1 MADIRKIP
9 FERDEEIFYRETEN
23 GETKKATLTELFR
36 KYPDKFIYV
45 QLNAHD
51 TLGNPRT
58 IWFPTKVEM
67 CLSMTIREFGEP
79 EL

>member
-36 KYPDKFIYV
+36 
-45 QLNAHD
+45 
-51 TLGNPRT
+51 
-58 IWFPTKVEM
+58 
-67 CLSMTIREFGEP
+67 
-79 EL
+79 ELR